1 MPITFDEITTE
12 VAPPPAAQQAGAPA
26 PAAAPE
32 GLHEQLER
40 ELRLLAERGARL
52 SDR

>member
-12 VAPPPAAQQAGAPA
+12 IAPPPAAEAPATAA

-32 GLHEQLER
+32 PLHDQLGN
-40 ELRLLAERGARL
+40 ELRLLAERVARL
-52 SDR
+52 SDH